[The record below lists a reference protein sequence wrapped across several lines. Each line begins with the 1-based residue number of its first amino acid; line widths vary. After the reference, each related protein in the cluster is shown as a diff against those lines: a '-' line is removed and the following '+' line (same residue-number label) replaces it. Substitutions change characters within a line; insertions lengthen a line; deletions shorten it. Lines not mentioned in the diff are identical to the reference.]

1 MSQACCSGTLHL
13 LFRLQDIILL
23 DKSAPTSLSG
33 KLVID
38 LTRVLGGPYCT
49 QILGDHGAEIIKLEP
64 PRGDETRDWGPP
76 FHDEDSAYYI
86 GVNRNK
92 RSMGLDLTQAQGRDV
107 LLKLLEKADILVEN
121 FKPGTMEKWGLGYEE
136 VLSKKFPSLIHCRVS
151 GFGDDGPWGGF
162 PGYDAIIQAMAGWFS
177 INGQEGSEP
186 TRLGLAAVD
195 MGTGL
200 YSAIA
205 ILLALA
211 ERERSGSGQYLD
223 MTLYDCAV
231 SLMHPHIPNY
241 NFSGKIPGPTG
252 NAHPN
257 ISPYDTYRTKTVD
270 VFIGAGN
277 NGAYAKL
284 CRALDREE
292 LISDSRFVSNIDRV
306 QNRDELKVELES
318 TLIRIDGHEICES
331 LAKAGLA
338 VGPIHNTQQV
348 VDHPHTHH
356 RQMTIEQDWYKM
368 TGTPIKMSRTP
379 GSLRRLPPKYG
390 EHSEEILGEF
400 GFDESEIQHL
410 LEDSIVLTKRK
421 E

>member
-1 MSQACCSGTLHL
+1 M
-13 LFRLQDIILL
+13 
-23 DKSAPTSLSG
+23 
-33 KLVID
+33 ID

-49 QILGDHGAEIIKLEP
+49 QILGDHGADIVKIEP
-64 PRGDETRDWGPP
+64 PKGDETRDWGPP
-76 FHDEDSAYYI
+76 FHEEDSAYYI

-92 RSMGLDLTQAQGRDV
+92 RSMGLDLTQGPGQEV
-107 LLKLLEKADILVEN
+107 LLQLLENADILIEN

-136 VLSKKFPSLIHCRVS
+136 VLRARFPKLIHCRVS
-151 GFGDDGPWGGF
+151 GFGGDGPMGGF

-177 INGQEGSEP
+177 INGEEGSEP
-186 TRLGLAAVD
+186 TRLGLAGVD

-211 ERERSGSGQYLD
+211 ERERSGQGQYLD

-241 NFSGKIPGPTG
+241 NYSGKIPGPTG

-257 ISPYDTYRTKTVD
+257 ISPYDTFRTKTVD

-277 NGAYAKL
+277 DGAYAKM
-284 CRALDREE
+284 CRALGRAE
-292 LISDSRFVSNIDRV
+292 LIEDPRFIKNINRV
-306 QNRDELKVELES
+306 EHRAELKVEIEASLM
-318 TLIRIDGHEICES
+318 RIDGHEICET

-356 RQMTIEQDWYKM
+356 RQMTIEKDWYKM

-379 GSLRRLPPKYG
+379 GSLKRLPPKYG
-390 EHSEEILGEF
+390 EHSTELLTEF
-400 GFDESEIQHL
+400 GFSSEQIKDL
-410 LEDSIVLTKRK
+410 IDNGVVLTQRRR
-421 E
+421 

>member
-1 MSQACCSGTLHL
+1 M
-13 LFRLQDIILL
+13 L
-23 DKSAPTSLSG
+23 DQVATSALSG

-49 QILGDHGAEIIKLEP
+49 QILGDHGAEIVKVEP
-64 PRGDETRDWGPP
+64 PMGDETRDWGPP
-76 FHDEDSAYYI
+76 FHEEDSAYYI

-92 RSMGLDLTQAQGRDV
+92 RSIGLDLTQGSGQDV
-107 LLKLLEKADILVEN
+107 LLKLLENADVLIEN

-136 VLSKKFPSLIHCRVS
+136 VLSKRFPKLIHCRVS
-151 GFGDDGPWGGF
+151 GFGSDGPMGGF

-177 INGQEGSEP
+177 INGEEGSEP
-186 TRLGLAAVD
+186 TRLGLAGVD

-211 ERERSGSGQYLD
+211 ERERSGQGQYLD

-241 NFSGKIPGPTG
+241 NYSGKIPGPTG

-257 ISPYDTYRTKTVD
+257 ISPYDTFRTKTVD

-277 NGAYAKL
+277 DGAYAKM
-284 CRALDREE
+284 CRALDRAE
-292 LISDSRFVSNIDRV
+292 LIDDPRFIKNINRV
-306 QNRDELKVELES
+306 EHRAELKVEIETSLM
-318 TLIRIDGHEICES
+318 RIDGHEICDT

-356 RQMTIEQDWYKM
+356 RQMTIEKDWYKM

-379 GSLRRLPPKYG
+379 GSLKRLPPKYG
-390 EHSEEILGEF
+390 EHSAELLTEY
-400 GFDESEIQHL
+400 GFSSAQIKNLIDQGV
-410 LEDSIVLTKRK
+410 VLTERRR
-421 E
+421 